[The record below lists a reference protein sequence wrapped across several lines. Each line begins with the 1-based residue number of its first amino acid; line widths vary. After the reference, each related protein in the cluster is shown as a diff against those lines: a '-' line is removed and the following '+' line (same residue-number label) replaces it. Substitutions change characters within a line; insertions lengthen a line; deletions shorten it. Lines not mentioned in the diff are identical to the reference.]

1 MAFKCCDNKT
11 SDILKLPSSWRINMY
26 DVLSGMRILELSAF
40 IAAPLAGLT
49 LSQLG
54 ADVIRVD
61 PEGGGMDYKRWPLS
75 DDNTSLYWAGLN
87 KGKRSVALDLKHESG
102 RDTFREIL
110 ASSCEDGGIL
120 LTNLTGPT
128 WLSYDELCKVRPD
141 LIMVSLTGHND
152 GKAAV
157 DYTVNCAV
165 GIPMATGYATPEK
178 PVNNMLPAWDAIA
191 GMTLALAI
199 LTAERHRRKTG
210 EGQHV
215 TLALSD
221 VAYALVSNL
230 GYTSEA
236 EALRRDRPAIG
247 NHMYGAL
254 GHNLP
259 TLDGRQLMFVVLT
272 ERHWLTLV
280 NVSNTCHAMA
290 EIEYNRGV
298 DLNSDAGRYEAKD
311 DIILELAKWSNTLT
325 LSEIG
330 PIFDEARILW
340 GPYQTFQQMVQED
353 PRASLNNPMFQE
365 IEQEGVGRV
374 RATGSPLN
382 FIGKARQTIRPAM
395 RVGADTNDVL
405 KDVLGQ

>member
-1 MAFKCCDNKT
+1 
-11 SDILKLPSSWRINMY
+11 MY

-75 DDNTSLYWAGLN
+75 DDGTSLYWAGLN
-87 KGKRSVALDLKHESG
+87 KGKRSVALDLKHENG
-102 RDTFREIL
+102 RDTFRDIL
-110 ASSCEDGGIL
+110 SAPGEDGGIL
-120 LTNLTGPT
+120 LTNLTGPA
-128 WLSYDELCKVRPD
+128 WLSYDELRKVRPN

-152 GKAAV
+152 GNAAV

-165 GIPMATGYATPEK
+165 GIPMATGYATPDK

-191 GMTLALAI
+191 GMTLAMAI
-199 LTAERHRRKTG
+199 LAAERHRRKTG

-230 GYTSEA
+230 GYASEA
-236 EALRRDRPAIG
+236 EAIARDRPAIG

-259 TLDGRQLMFVVLT
+259 TKDDRQVMFVVLT
-272 ERHWLTLV
+272 ERHWQALMKVT
-280 NVSNTCHAMA
+280 NTADAMA
-290 EIEYNRGV
+290 EIANKRDL
-298 DLNSDAGRYEAKD
+298 DLNSDSGRYEARD
-311 DIILELAKWSNTLT
+311 DIVVELTKWSKTQTLA
-325 LSEIG
+325 EVG
-330 PIFDEARILW
+330 PVFDEARLLW
-340 GPYQTFQQMVQED
+340 GPYQTFQQMVHED
-353 PRASLNNPMFQE
+353 PRATLENPMFDQ
-365 IEQEGVGRV
+365 IDQDGVGRV
-374 RATGSPLN
+374 RASGSPLN
-382 FIGKARQTIRPAM
+382 FIGKDRQKVRPAS
-395 RVGADTNDVL
+395 RVGADTEAVLNDVL
-405 KDVLGQ
+405 GK

>member
-1 MAFKCCDNKT
+1 
-11 SDILKLPSSWRINMY
+11 MY
-26 DVLSGMRILELSAF
+26 DILSGMRILELSAF

-75 DDNTSLYWAGLN
+75 DDETSLYWAGLN
-87 KGKRSVALDLKHESG
+87 KGKRSVALDLKQESG
-102 RDTFREIL
+102 RDIFRDIL

-120 LTNLTGPT
+120 LTNLTGPA
-128 WLSYDELCKVRPD
+128 WLSYDELLKVRPD
-141 LIMVSLTGHND
+141 LIMVSLTGHYD

-165 GIPMATGYATPEK
+165 GIAMATGYATSEQ

-199 LTAERHRRKTG
+199 LAAERHRRKTG

-230 GYTSEA
+230 GFTSEA
-236 EALRRDRPAIG
+236 EVLQRNRPAIG
-247 NHMYGAL
+247 NHKYGAL

-259 TLDGRQLMFVVLT
+259 TLDGRQFMFVVLT
-272 ERHWLTLV
+272 ERHWLALLK
-280 NVSNTCHAMA
+280 VSNTGNAMA
-290 EIEYNRGV
+290 KIENKCGV
-298 DLNSDAGRYEAKD
+298 DLNSDVGRYEVKD
-311 DIILELAKWSNTLT
+311 DIILELAKWSKTLT
-325 LSEIG
+325 LAEIG
-330 PIFDEARILW
+330 SVFDEARILW

-353 PRASLNNPMFQE
+353 PRASLQNPMFEE
-365 IEQEGVGRV
+365 IEQEGVGRI

-382 FIGKARQTIRPAM
+382 FIGKVRQKVRPAT
-395 RVGADTNDVL
+395 RVGADTDSFI
-405 KDVLGQ
+405 KDMLD

>member
-1 MAFKCCDNKT
+1 M
-11 SDILKLPSSWRINMY
+11 LPSSWEINMY

-75 DDNTSLYWAGLN
+75 DDETSLYWTGLN
-87 KGKRSVALDLKHESG
+87 KGKRSVALNLKQESG
-102 RDTFREIL
+102 RDTFRDIL
-110 ASSCEDGGIL
+110 EASCEDGGIL
-120 LTNLTGPT
+120 LTNLTGPA
-128 WLSYDELCKVRPD
+128 WLSYDELRKIRPD

-165 GIPMATGYATPEK
+165 GIPMATGYATPEQ

-199 LTAERHRRKTG
+199 LAAERHRRKTG

-221 VAYALVSNL
+221 VAYALISNL

-236 EALRRDRPAIG
+236 EVLYRDRPAIG

-272 ERHWLTLV
+272 ERHWLALLK
-280 NVSNTCHAMA
+280 VSNTSDAMA
-290 EIEYNRGV
+290 KIGYKCGL
-298 DLNSDAGRYEAKD
+298 DLNSDVGRYEAKD
-311 DIILELAKWSNTLT
+311 DIIQELSMWSKTLT
-325 LSEIG
+325 LAEISS
-330 PIFDEARILW
+330 IFDEARILW

-353 PRASLNNPMFQE
+353 PRASLQNPMFQE
-365 IEQEGVGRV
+365 IEQEGVGRI

-382 FIGKARQTIRPAM
+382 FIGKARQKVRPAS
-395 RVGADTNDVL
+395 RVGADTDIVL

>member
-1 MAFKCCDNKT
+1 
-11 SDILKLPSSWRINMY
+11 MY

-40 IAAPLAGLT
+40 IATPLAGLT

-61 PEGGGMDYKRWPLS
+61 PKGGGMDYKRWPLS
-75 DDNTSLYWAGLN
+75 NDGTSLYWAGLN
-87 KGKRSVALDLKHESG
+87 KGKRSVALDLKQKSG
-102 RDTFREIL
+102 QNIFCDIL

-120 LTNLTGPT
+120 LTNLTGPA

-165 GIPMATGYATPEK
+165 GIPMATGYASPEH

-199 LTAERHRRKTG
+199 LAAERHRRKTG

-236 EALRRDRPAIG
+236 EALQRDRPAIG

-272 ERHWLTLV
+272 ERHWRALLE
-280 NVSNTCHAMA
+280 VSNTSSVMS
-290 EIEYNRGV
+290 EIERSRNV
-298 DLNSDAGRYEAKD
+298 DLNSDSGRYEAREV
-311 DIILELAKWSNTLT
+311 IIFELTKWSKTRTLDQISV
-325 LSEIG
+325 L
-330 PIFDEARILW
+330 FDKFRILW
-340 GPYQTFQQMVQED
+340 GPYQTFQQMVHED
-353 PRASLNNPMFQE
+353 PRASLKNPMFQE

-382 FIGKARQTIRPAM
+382 FIGKTRQKIRPAA
-395 RVGADTNDVL
+395 RVGADTDDVL
-405 KDVLGQ
+405 KNVLGQ